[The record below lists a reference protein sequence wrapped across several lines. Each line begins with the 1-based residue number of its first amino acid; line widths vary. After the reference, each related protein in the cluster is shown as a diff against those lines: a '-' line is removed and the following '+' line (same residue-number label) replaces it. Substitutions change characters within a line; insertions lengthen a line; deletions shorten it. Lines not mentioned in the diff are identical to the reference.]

1 MDTSSQVRA
10 YIASLPDTKA
20 GEMKQIHD
28 GILSV
33 SPGCPLEF
41 FDGTADGKVV
51 SNPTIGYGRYTI
63 NYANGSTKQ
72 AARVGL
78 SANSTGISVYIM
90 GLSDKAFLQETYGP
104 TLGKA
109 KITGYCIRFKS
120 LRDIDLSVLLVA
132 INDALTRTNPSTIGS

>member
-20 GEMKQIHD
+20 RELKLIHD
-28 GILSV
+28 SILCA
-33 SPGCPLEF
+33 SPDSPLDF

-63 NYANGSTKQ
+63 HYANGSTKE
-72 AARVGL
+72 APRVGL
-78 SANSTGISVYIM
+78 SANATGISVYIM
-90 GLSDKAFLQETYGP
+90 GLSDKAFLLKTYGP

-120 LRDIDLSVLLVA
+120 LQEIDLSVLLGA
-132 INDALTRTNPSTIGS
+132 INDALKLT

>member
-1 MDTSSQVRA
+1 MDTSSQVRT
-10 YIASLPDTKA
+10 YISSLPDPKA
-20 GEMKQIHD
+20 GELKLIHD
-28 GILSV
+28 SILRA
-33 SPGCPLEF
+33 SPGCPLDF

-63 NYANGSTKQ
+63 NYANGSTKE

-78 SANSTGISVYIM
+78 SANSTGISVYLM
-90 GLSDKAFLQETYGP
+90 GLSKKSFLQETYGS

-120 LRDIDLSVLLVA
+120 LQDIDPDVLLDA
-132 INDALTRTNPSTIGS
+132 INYALKLA